1 MRADILHLER
11 QPAARSRGVRQEL
24 LDVFHRGIDLLLI
37 LLTLLLR
44 LLTFR
49 FCFRCHC
56 HHLYFILHMCLG
68 QDAAK
73 VKTKRMHPKEYRV
86 HPIVFLIVLIVFP
99 LLCPLNGFT
108 EGVHKYHNTSAHGD
122 VEVNPKVWTD

>member
-1 MRADILHLER
+1 
-11 QPAARSRGVRQEL
+11 
-24 LDVFHRGIDLLLI
+24 
-37 LLTLLLR
+37 
-44 LLTFR
+44 
-49 FCFRCHC
+49 
-56 HHLYFILHMCLG
+56 MCLG

-73 VKTKRMHPKEYRV
+73 VKIKRMHPKEYRV

-122 VEVNPKVWTD
+122 CAPVHKYSDTSYDYKIFILTPQGCD

>member
-1 MRADILHLER
+1 
-11 QPAARSRGVRQEL
+11 
-24 LDVFHRGIDLLLI
+24 
-37 LLTLLLR
+37 
-44 LLTFR
+44 
-49 FCFRCHC
+49 
-56 HHLYFILHMCLG
+56 MCLG

-122 VEVNPKVWTD
+122 EVNPESWTQLKGSLQTCPFDCLIP

>member
-1 MRADILHLER
+1 
-11 QPAARSRGVRQEL
+11 
-24 LDVFHRGIDLLLI
+24 
-37 LLTLLLR
+37 
-44 LLTFR
+44 
-49 FCFRCHC
+49 
-56 HHLYFILHMCLG
+56 MCLG

-122 VEVNPKVWTD
+122 CPPVHTMTAKP